1 VLVLLEWLASF
12 QELPASLVLPELQV
26 SGAPLAAGPTSCWW
40 GRARPFRQ
48 NESDWC
54 HRLRWCQI
62 GPANLRRSPYHP
74 MVPFR
79 PRRSFHR
86 DGYASAIR
94 ADALVPAPPEI
105 VELVPAAPEAVVR
118 LR

>member
-1 VLVLLEWLASF
+1 MYRSEELSAKPAYSNRCSAPPVSLVWLVWLASF

-26 SGAPLAAGPTSCWW
+26 SGAPLVAGLTSCWW

-62 GPANLRRSPYHP
+62 GPANLRRSPYLRWSNQC
-74 MVPFR
+74 PFR
-79 PRRSFHR
+79 PRRLFH
-86 DGYASAIR
+86 
-94 ADALVPAPPEI
+94 P
-105 VELVPAAPEAVVR
+105 
-118 LR
+118 